1 MSRGNARAALAA
13 LDAAR
18 PVVSRLEASRNPEDL
33 AADIIDAWKST
44 ETALRALVGGST
56 LNGQALITDLRARQF
71 LSLDQTHA
79 MLGFLAARDRVQ
91 QTSYRPTAMDV
102 AAAREGFQK
111 LEIGL
116 VSPADPMSQG
126 VAGAAPPAPVVSS
139 EVAVKH
145 RRPWALLAGIPL
157 LVLLIAAGVWWFLA
171 NRETEYEK
179 GMAEYRRGNVVLAR
193 DYLTRATRDDPSDAR
208 PHVVLGRIARD
219 QNDIPTARQHLE
231 QAIRLDASLA
241 AAQREMGQLMLSVN
255 NPELARRFLVR
266 ASQLDPADRTAQG
279 WLGCSLMR
287 LGRYEEGMRF
297 ISRAGQGGWSGCV
310 PPPLPATRR

>member
-1 MSRGNARAALAA
+1 MSRGNSRAALAA
-13 LDAAR
+13 LDSAR
-18 PVVSRLEASRNPEDL
+18 PVVARLDVGRNPEDL

-56 LNGQALITDLRARQF
+56 LSGQALITDLRARQF

-79 MLGFLAARDRVQ
+79 MLAFLAARDRVQ
-91 QTSYRPTAMDV
+91 QTSYRPSAMDV

-116 VSPADPMSQG
+116 VSPADPMIQSSP
-126 VAGAAPPAPVVSS
+126 AAAAP
-139 EVAVKH
+139 VAEAYTEPRIG
-145 RRPWALLAGIPL
+145 RRRWPLLVGIPL
-157 LVLLIAAGVWWFLA
+157 LLLLVAAGVWYFLA
-171 NRETEYEK
+171 NRETEYER
-179 GMAEYRRGNVVLAR
+179 GMAEYRRGNVIAAR
-193 DYLTRATRDDPSDAR
+193 DYLQRATRDDPDDAR
-208 PHVVLGRIARD
+208 PYVVLARIARD

-231 QAIRLDASLA
+231 QAIRLDAGLA
-241 AAQREMGQLMLSVN
+241 AAHREMGQLMLSIN

-279 WLGCSLMR
+279 WLGCSMMR

-297 ISRAGQGGWSGCV
+297 ISRAGQGGWSACV
-310 PPPLPATRR
+310 PPPAPAVRR